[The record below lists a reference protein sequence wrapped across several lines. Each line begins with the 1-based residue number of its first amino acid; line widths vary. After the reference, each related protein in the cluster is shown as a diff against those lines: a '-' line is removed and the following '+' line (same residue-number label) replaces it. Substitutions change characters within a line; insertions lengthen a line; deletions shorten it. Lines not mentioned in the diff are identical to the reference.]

1 MPNVSPHLDTP
12 LPVGAYGLRLQAP
25 PELAELLVPAPDSWL
40 DWRLE
45 LARGDGS
52 AEETIDAA
60 RATAP
65 LQPAG
70 WAEVRRQDR
79 LTRFLTPEPL
89 NPAALAHPYLAFTAA
104 VAARWAGRQT
114 LHAGAVR
121 AGDGG
126 WGVIGARG
134 QGKSSTLAY
143 LAGRGLGVVA
153 DDVLVIAGGAAM
165 AAPRCLDLRAD
176 AAEALGVGTPL
187 GRNAGRERWR
197 VRTAAV
203 PAETPLR
210 GFLVLEWGDRVER
223 EPVSAAERLELIFAS
238 LTVHLPPPDPPAL
251 LDLAALPMWR
261 VCRPRRLGSL
271 SEIAELI
278 EDLAA
283 G

>member
-1 MPNVSPHLDTP
+1 MSNVSPHLDTASSG
-12 LPVGAYGLRLQAP
+12 GAYGLRLQAP
-25 PELAELLVPAPDSWL
+25 PELAALLVPAPDSWL

-45 LARGDGS
+45 LAHGDGS
-52 AEETIDAA
+52 AEETIDEA

-70 WAEVRRQDR
+70 WAEVLRQDR

-104 VAARWAGRQT
+104 VAARWTGRQT

-126 WGVIGARG
+126 WGVIGVRG

-143 LAGRGLGVVA
+143 LAGRGFGVVA
-153 DDVLVIAGGAAM
+153 DDVLVIEGGAAL

-176 AAEALGVGTPL
+176 AAEALGVGMPL
-187 GRNAGRERWR
+187 GRIAGRERWR

-261 VCRPRRLGSL
+261 VRRPRRLGSL
-271 SEIAELI
+271 SEIAALI
-278 EDLAA
+278 EVLTA